1 MHPVWLDVDT
11 VKELNQIAL
20 GSDRASA
27 LNQGSDLEGALN
39 RPHGHYTYGEE
50 RSLYALAAHYAI
62 AIAKAHAFEDGNKR
76 TALLA
81 VRAFLRL
88 NRMDFD
94 FGAYDEEAAAI
105 MQNIATDSI
114 EHEDVTKWIRKHSVG
129 STRDR

>member
-1 MHPVWLDVDT
+1 MPL
-11 VKELNQIAL
+11 LL
-20 GSDRASA
+20 
-27 LNQGSDLEGALN
+27 
-39 RPHGHYTYGEE
+39 
-50 RSLYALAAHYAI
+50 AI

-94 FGAYDEEAAAI
+94 FGAYDEEAATI

-114 EHEDVTKWIRKHSVG
+114 EHEDVTEWIRKHSVG
-129 STRDR
+129 NTRDR